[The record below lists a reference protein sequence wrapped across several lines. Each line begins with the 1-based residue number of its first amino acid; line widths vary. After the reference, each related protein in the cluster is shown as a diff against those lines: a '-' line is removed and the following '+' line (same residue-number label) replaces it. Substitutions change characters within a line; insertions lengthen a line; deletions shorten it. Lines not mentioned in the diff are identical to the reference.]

1 MEINEIV
8 NIIGTIGF
16 PCVIA
21 LLLLKN
27 NQEQIDIIRE
37 NTKVIQA
44 LADRIDNVLAKGD
57 D

>member
-1 MEINEIV
+1 MEINEVI

-44 LADRIDNVLAKGD
+44 LADRIDNMLTKGD
-57 D
+57 K

>member
-1 MEINEIV
+1 MEINEVV

-44 LADRIDNVLAKGD
+44 LADRIDNMLTKED

>member
-8 NIIGTIGF
+8 NIIGTVGF
-16 PCVIA
+16 PCLIA

-27 NQEQIDIIRE
+27 NQEQTTIIRE

-44 LADRIDNVLAKGD
+44 LADRIDNILSKGD
-57 D
+57 E

>member
-8 NIIGTIGF
+8 NVIGTIGF

-27 NQEQIDIIRE
+27 NQEQTQIIRE

-44 LADRIDNVLAKGD
+44 LADRIDNILMKGND
-57 D
+57 

>member
-1 MEINEIV
+1 MEINEVV

-37 NTKVIQA
+37 NTRVIQA
-44 LADRIDNVLAKGD
+44 LADRIDNVLEKGD
-57 D
+57 E

>member
-1 MEINEIV
+1 MEINEVV

-44 LADRIDNVLAKGD
+44 LADRIDNMLAKGD

>member
-1 MEINEIV
+1 MEPNEIV

-16 PCVIA
+16 PCVIT

-27 NQEQIDIIRE
+27 NQEQAGIIRE

-44 LADRIDNVLAKGD
+44 LADRIDNVLSKGNE
-57 D
+57 

>member
-8 NIIGTIGF
+8 NIIGTVGF
-16 PCVIA
+16 PIVIA

-27 NQEQIDIIRE
+27 NQEQTQIIRE

-44 LADRIDNVLAKGD
+44 LADRIDCILAKGD
-57 D
+57 N

>member
-16 PCVIA
+16 PCVIT

-44 LADRIDNVLAKGD
+44 LADRIDYMLTKGD
-57 D
+57 N

>member
-1 MEINEIV
+1 MEINDVV
-8 NIIGTIGF
+8 NIIGTVGF

-27 NQEQIDIIRE
+27 NQEQTTIIRE

-44 LADRIDNVLAKGD
+44 LADRIDNMLSKGED
-57 D
+57 

>member
-1 MEINEIV
+1 MEINEVV

>member
-44 LADRIDNVLAKGD
+44 LADRIDCMLAKGD